1 MAHLNAFEREGVMKN
16 IAVRIAVLYL
26 VDWTCVDGKY
36 FNATTAV
43 ISHIL
48 NGF

>member
-1 MAHLNAFEREGVMKN
+1 MKSF
-16 IAVRIAVLYL
+16 AVCIAVLYL
-26 VDWTCVDGKY
+26 VDLTYVDGKY
-36 FNATTAV
+36 FNAATAV